1 MGSCNFAYN
10 WNLKYL
16 YNMAKKFLIEGVDYT
31 FNEERKMV
39 LTREF
44 HLQRGFCCKS
54 GCKNCPYGF
63 EKEKK

>member
-1 MGSCNFAYN
+1 
-10 WNLKYL
+10 
-16 YNMAKKFLIEGVDYT
+16 MAKKFLIEGVDYT